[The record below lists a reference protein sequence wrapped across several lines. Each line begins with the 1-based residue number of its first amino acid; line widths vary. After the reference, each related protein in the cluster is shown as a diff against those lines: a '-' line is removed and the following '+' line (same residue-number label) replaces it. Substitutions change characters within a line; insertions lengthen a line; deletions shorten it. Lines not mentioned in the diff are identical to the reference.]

1 MTTPTL
7 GSLLYHFLLDYL
19 PQQKGL
25 RPSTVSS
32 YRDTLRLFLASVA
45 ADPRQG
51 VSKLQ
56 LAQLTFNHVIDFL
69 RDLEHGRHNGIST
82 RNQRLAALHTFFEYL
97 GRQAPEMLHV
107 SEQVSAIPIKRVALP
122 EMCFMSREEIQR
134 LFEQLPNRGRYALR
148 DHALLLFLYNTGARV
163 QEVSDLRLA
172 HLTLTAPASVRLH
185 GKGDKWRSCP
195 LWDEMVKVLRALIDQ
210 QHIVDPNAPVFTSA
224 CGQALTRY
232 GIYKRVRKYAADIE
246 DSDAAPRPRRITP
259 HVFRHSTAVHLL
271 EAGVE
276 VNVIRGWLGHV
287 NLDTTNRYAEITLRM
302 KVEALKVCEPDIGI
316 GKRHAQPTWQNDD
329 ELMGWLTSL

>member
-1 MTTPTL
+1 MTTL

-25 RPSTVSS
+25 RPNTVSS
-32 YRDTLRLFLASVA
+32 YRDTLRLLLAAVA
-45 ADPRQG
+45 ADTRQG

-56 LAQLTFNHVIDFL
+56 LEQLTFERVLDFL
-69 RDLEHGRHNGIST
+69 RDLEQCRHNGIST
-82 RNQRLAALHTFFEYL
+82 RNQRLAALHTFFEYI
-97 GRQAPEMLHV
+97 GRQVPEMLHV
-107 SEQVSAIPIKRVALP
+107 SEKVSAIPIKRVAAP
-122 EMCFMSREEIQR
+122 EMCFMSREEVQR
-134 LFEQLPNRGRYALR
+134 LFEQLPDRGRYALR
-148 DHALLLFLYNTGARV
+148 DRVLLLFLYNTGARV

-172 HLTLTAPASVRLH
+172 HLTLTSPASVHLH

-195 LWDEMVKVLRALIDQ
+195 LWEETVRALRALIDQ
-210 QHIVDPNAPVFTSA
+210 RHIVGPEAPLFTA
-224 CGQALTRY
+224 ANGQALTRY

-246 DSDAAPRPRRITP
+246 DNDASPRPRRITP

-287 NLDTTNRYAEITLRM
+287 SLDTTNRYAEITLRM
-302 KVEALKVCEPDIGI
+302 KEEALKLCEPEEDSVN
-316 GKRHAQPTWQNDD
+316 RPVQPSWQKDD
-329 ELMGWLTSL
+329 ELMHWLSSL

>member
-1 MTTPTL
+1 
-7 GSLLYHFLLDYL
+7 
-19 PQQKGL
+19 
-25 RPSTVSS
+25 
-32 YRDTLRLFLASVA
+32 
-45 ADPRQG
+45 
-51 VSKLQ
+51 
-56 LAQLTFNHVIDFL
+56 L
-69 RDLEHGRHNGIST
+69 RDR
-82 RNQRLAALHTFFEYL
+82 
-97 GRQAPEMLHV
+97 
-107 SEQVSAIPIKRVALP
+107 
-122 EMCFMSREEIQR
+122 
-134 LFEQLPNRGRYALR
+134 
-148 DHALLLFLYNTGARV
+148 ALLLFLYNTGARV

-195 LWDEMVKVLRALIDQ
+195 LWDEMAKALRALIDQ

-246 DSDAAPRPRRITP
+246 DSDTAPRPRRITP

-302 KVEALKVCEPDIGI
+302 KAEALKVCEPDIGI

>member
-1 MTTPTL
+1 MTTSTL
-7 GSLLYHFLLDYL
+7 GSLLYHYLLDYL

-32 YRDTLRLFLASVA
+32 YRDTLRLLLVA
-45 ADPRQG
+45 VSADARQG
-51 VSKLQ
+51 VSELQ
-56 LAQLTFNHVIDFL
+56 LEQLTFERVLDFL
-69 RDLEHGRHNGIST
+69 RDLEQGRGNGIAT
-82 RNQRLAALHTFFEYL
+82 RNQRLAALHTFFEYI

-107 SEQVSAIPIKRVALP
+107 SEKVSAIPIKRVAPP
-122 EMCFMSREEIQR
+122 EMCFMSREEVQR
-134 LFEQLPNRGRYALR
+134 LFEQLPDRGRYALR
-148 DHALLLFLYNTGARV
+148 DRALLLFLYNTGARV

-195 LWDEMVKVLRALIDQ
+195 LWEETVRALRALIDQ
-210 QHIVDPNAPVFTSA
+210 RHIVGPEAPLFTA
-224 CGQALTRY
+224 ANGQALTRY

-246 DSDAAPRPRRITP
+246 DRDAAPRPRRITP

-287 NLDTTNRYAEITLRM
+287 SLDTTNRYAEITLRM
-302 KVEALKVCEPDIGI
+302 KEEALKLCEPEEASGHQ
-316 GKRHAQPTWQNDD
+316 RLQPSWQKDD
-329 ELMGWLTSL
+329 ELMHWLSSL

>member
-1 MTTPTL
+1 MTTL

-32 YRDTLRLFLASVA
+32 YRDTLRLFLVWVA
-45 ADPRQG
+45 AGARQG
-51 VSKLQ
+51 VSELQ
-56 LAQLTFNHVIDFL
+56 LEQLTFERVLDFL
-69 RDLEHGRHNGIST
+69 RDLEQGRHNGVST
-82 RNQRLAALHTFFEYL
+82 RNQRLAALHTFFEYI

-107 SEQVSAIPIKRVALP
+107 SEKVSAIPIKRAAPP
-122 EMCFMSREEIQR
+122 EMCFMSREEIKH
-134 LFEQLPNRGRYALR
+134 LFEQLPDRGRYALR
-148 DHALLLFLYNTGARV
+148 DRALLLFLYNTGARV

-172 HLTLTAPASVRLH
+172 HLSLTAPASVRLH

-195 LWDEMVKVLRALIDQ
+195 LWEETVRALNALLDQ
-210 QHIVDPNAPVFTSA
+210 QRIVNAEAPVFTSA
-224 CGQALTRY
+224 KGQALTRY

-246 DSDAAPRPRRITP
+246 DNDAVPRPRRITP

-287 NLDTTNRYAEITLRM
+287 SLDTTNRYAEITLRM
-302 KVEALKVCEPDIGI
+302 KEEALKLCEPDGAS
-316 GKRHAQPTWQNDD
+316 GHQRLQPTWQNDD
-329 ELMGWLTSL
+329 VLMQWLTSL